1 VVAGFL
7 LGASSTGK
15 LATSL
20 SPAAGREQ
28 APLGDALQLAGA
40 EHLPYATGGEP
51 QNLRGL
57 IDGVEVLLHM
67 DSIPLPEAFALVRG
81 SGVSFSRW
89 CSCGVLSLMVHSG
102 VWGIGEFAYLLSEE
116 MELV

>member
-1 VVAGFL
+1 MLRVIFAGFIGGSSPDATVEGARRPLSRWPFPMVAGFL

-40 EHLPYATGGEP
+40 EHLPYAAGGKPQNTGG
-51 QNLRGL
+51 L
-57 IDGVEVLLHM
+57 IGGVEVLSLHGS
-67 DSIPLPEAFALVRG
+67 SITLT
-81 SGVSFSRW
+81 
-89 CSCGVLSLMVHSG
+89 
-102 VWGIGEFAYLLSEE
+102 
-116 MELV
+116 